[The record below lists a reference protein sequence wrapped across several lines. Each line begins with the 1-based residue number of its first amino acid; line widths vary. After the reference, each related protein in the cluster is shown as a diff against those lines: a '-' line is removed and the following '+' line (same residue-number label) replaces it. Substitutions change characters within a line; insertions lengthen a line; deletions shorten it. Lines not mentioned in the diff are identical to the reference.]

1 LNKICGEQMPKVIF
15 SIQYEVQKDKNEEYL
30 RTIKELKNL
39 LKADGLENY
48 SVYEIK
54 GKLNHYQELYTFISP
69 EAFENFDDNDDE
81 RVNLLINKISDLTIE
96 HSTKYNTYV
105 ELL

>member
-1 LNKICGEQMPKVIF
+1 MPKVIF
-15 SIQYEVQKDKNEEYL
+15 SIQYEVQKDKNEEYS

-39 LKADGLENY
+39 LKAEGLENY

-54 GKLNHYQELYTFISP
+54 GKLNHYQELYTFISL

-81 RVNLLINKISDLTIE
+81 RVNILINKISDLTIE